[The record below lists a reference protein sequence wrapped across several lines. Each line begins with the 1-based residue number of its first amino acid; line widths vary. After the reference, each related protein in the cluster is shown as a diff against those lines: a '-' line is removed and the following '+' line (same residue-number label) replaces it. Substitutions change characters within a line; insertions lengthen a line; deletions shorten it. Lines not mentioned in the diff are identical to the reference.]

1 MRKLLT
7 LLLIVIVAGFAFAF
21 PAFHSVDSGVV
32 AASGSTTL
40 TFTDLNPLIQGSSTN
55 YFKLDEIWVT
65 AIGVLTHTTTV
76 ATLTTDTEAKYA
88 VTTVP
93 DNNDM
98 AGTLKLDVTATDTV
112 TWDIYWDGTKVATN
126 STSTTYGGI
135 VITYTGTS
143 ANTNDLI
150 EFTFARQTSSNDFVV
165 SYTFN
170 DIYIIYKSAQD
181 RLVASDLVLG
191 HYVPYST
198 TNYAFTITN
207 SEATYR
213 CKYKVIIQTDE

>member
-1 MRKLLT
+1 MKKLLT

-21 PAFHSVDSGVV
+21 PAFHSVNSGVV
-32 AASGSTTL
+32 AAKGSTTL
-40 TFTDLNPLIQGSSTN
+40 TFTDLNPLIQGSDTN
-55 YFKLDEIWVT
+55 YFKLDEIRVT

-76 ATLTTDTEAKYA
+76 ATLTTDTVDKYV

-93 DNNDM
+93 DDDNM
-98 AGTLKLDVTATDTV
+98 AGTLKLSVVATSTV
-112 TWDIYWDGTKVATN
+112 AWDIYWDGTKVATA
-126 STSTTYGGI
+126 STSPTYGGI

-170 DIYIIYKSAQD
+170 DVYIIYKAAED

-198 TNYAFTITN
+198 TNFAFTITN
-207 SEATYR
+207 SETYR

>member
-1 MRKLLT
+1 MKKLLT

-21 PAFHSVDSGVV
+21 PAFHSVNSGVV

-40 TFTDLNPLIQGSSTN
+40 TFTDLNPLIQGSDTN

-76 ATLTTDTEAKYA
+76 ATLTTDTASKYT

-98 AGTLKLDVTATDTV
+98 AGTLKLSVVATSTV
-112 TWDIYWDGTKVATN
+112 AWDIYWDGTKVATA
-126 STSTTYGGI
+126 STSPTYGGI

-170 DIYIIYKSAQD
+170 DIYIIYKSAED

-198 TNYAFTITN
+198 TNFAFTITN
-207 SEATYR
+207 SETYR

>member
-1 MRKLLT
+1 MKKLLT

-21 PAFHSVDSGVV
+21 PAFHSVNSGVV
-32 AASGSTTL
+32 AAKGSTTL

-76 ATLTTDTEAKYA
+76 ATLTTDTVDKYV

-93 DNNDM
+93 DDDNM
-98 AGTLKLDVTATDTV
+98 AGTLKLSVVATSTV
-112 TWDIYWDGTKVATN
+112 AWDIYWDGTKVATA
-126 STSTTYGGI
+126 STSPTYGGI

-170 DIYIIYKSAQD
+170 DVYIIYKAAED

-198 TNYAFTITN
+198 TNFAFTITN
-207 SEATYR
+207 SETYR